1 MINKLAAVFLVGLT
15 ASGLAVGAAAAQ
27 ETVIVGHFGN
37 PTPDQVAAADA
48 KFEKATGWKI
58 DWRKFAAGT
67 DVIAAMASGDVNVAE
82 LGSSPMAI
90 AATQGLDLQMFMVA
104 EVIGTAESLIVRNGS
119 GIETLADLKGKRIG
133 VPIGSTSHFSL
144 MGALKHAGVD
154 PSDVTIMNM
163 SPDQLVA
170 AWQQG
175 AIDAGFVWEP
185 AQGKLMEDGTRLV
198 GADKT
203 AEWGYPTFDAWVVN
217 KDFAESHKEAMIAF
231 TKTMAEANGDYLADP
246 SKWTADSEPVKTI
259 AERTGA
265 APDQVPAVLAGYT
278 FLPLKEQ
285 IDSGWLGEKGAAAVK
300 STAEFLQS
308 AGRIDGAAD
317 DYSASVTEEYAKAA
331 ASE

>member
-1 MINKLAAVFLVGLT
+1 MLKKLAAVLS
-15 ASGLAVGAAAAQ
+15 ASLAMASLSAGVAGAQ

-37 PTPDQVAAADA
+37 PTPDQVAAADK
-48 KFEKATGWKI
+48 KFEAATGWTI
-58 DWRKFAAGT
+58 DWRKFSAGT

-82 LGSSPMAI
+82 LGSSPLAI
-90 AATQGLDLQMFMVA
+90 AATQGVDLQMFMVA

-119 GIETLADLKGKRIG
+119 GIKTLADLKGKRIG

-144 MGALKHAGVD
+144 MGALKHAGID
-154 PSDVTIMNM
+154 AGDVTIMNM

-185 AQGKLMEDGTRLV
+185 AQGKLLEDGTRLV
-198 GADKT
+198 GADQT

-217 KDFAESHKEAMIAF
+217 KDFAEKHKDAMIAF
-231 TKTMAEANGDYLADP
+231 TKTMAEANGAYLADP
-246 SKWTADSEPVKTI
+246 AKWTADSEPVKII

-265 APDQVPAVLAGYT
+265 APDQVPAVLSGYT

-285 IDSGWLGEKGAAAVK
+285 IDSGWLGEKGAAAIA
-300 STAEFLQS
+300 STAEFLKS
-308 AGRIDGAAD
+308 ANRIDTVAK
-317 DYSASVTEEYAKAA
+317 DYSPFVTDEYAKAA
-331 ASE
+331 AK